1 MPKKTIDYS
10 NTIIY
15 KLYCINPDIKEFY
28 VGHTT
33 NLYERKR
40 HHKTSCNNN
49 SEKNKKY
56 NTKVYRIIRENGG
69 FDNWKFEI
77 LEKACLENSN
87 QAEKLERDYIERL
100 KPLCNFEL
108 PGQFI
113 DNNIQKYKHEN
124 YEKNKEKVLARA
136 KTYYEEHKEKKIEY
150 QKNYAKENAE
160 KITICQKEYRTK
172 NKEKLSKKKKIYRDD
187 PERKLKAKEAN
198 KKWREENNEKM
209 REIITCS
216 CGVYFQKK
224 RYNSHIKTK
233 THLNYEKSISPER

>member
-1 MPKKTIDYS
+1 MPKKIIDYS

-40 HHKTSCNNN
+40 RHKTCCNNN
-49 SEKNKKY
+49 SEKNTSY
-56 NTKVYRIIRENGG
+56 NRKVYRIIRENGG

-77 LEKACLENSN
+77 LETANLKNKYEAFTLEGS
-87 QAEKLERDYIERL
+87 YIEKL

-113 DNNIQKYKHEN
+113 DNNIQKYKHKN
-124 YEKNKEKVLARA
+124 YEKNKEKILERG
-136 KTYYEEHKEKKIEY
+136 KTYYKENKEDKLEY
-150 QKNYAKENAE
+150 QKNYAKENKE
-160 KITICQKEYRTK
+160 KVADYQKEYQKK
-172 NKEKLSKKKKIYRDD
+172 NKEEISKQKKIYRDD
-187 PERKLKAKEAN
+187 PERKLKAKEAL
-198 KKWREENNEKM
+198 KKWKEENKEKLC
-209 REIITCS
+209 EIITCS
-216 CGVYFQKK
+216 CGVSFQKQ

-233 THLNYEKSISPER
+233 THINYEKSISPER

>member
-1 MPKKTIDYS
+1 MKEKEDTKQIAIIIVKK
-10 NTIIY
+10 
-15 KLYCINPDIKEFY
+15 IKNI
-28 VGHTT
+28 T
-33 NLYERKR
+33 
-40 HHKTSCNNN
+40 
-49 SEKNKKY
+49 EKSIELLEK
-56 NTKVYRIIRENGG
+56 NGG

-77 LEKACLENSN
+77 LETANLKNKYEAFTLEGS
-87 QAEKLERDYIERL
+87 YIERL

-124 YEKNKEKVLARA
+124 YEKNKEKVLERA
-136 KTYYEEHKEKKIEY
+136 KTYYEENKEDKLEY
-150 QKNYAKENAE
+150 QKNYAKENTE
-160 KITICQKEYRTK
+160 KIADYQKEYQKK
-172 NKEKLSKKKKIYRDD
+172 NKEEISKQKKIYRDD

-209 REIITCS
+209 CEIITCS
-216 CGVYFQKK
+216 CGVSFQKK

>member
-1 MPKKTIDYS
+1 MPKKIIDYS

-40 HHKTSCNNN
+40 RHKTCCNNN
-49 SEKNKKY
+49 SEKNTSY
-56 NTKVYRIIRENGG
+56 NRKVYRIIRENGG

-77 LEKACLENSN
+77 LETANLKNKYEAFTLEGS
-87 QAEKLERDYIERL
+87 YIEKL

-113 DNNIQKYKHEN
+113 DNNIQKYKHKN
-124 YEKNKEKVLARA
+124 YEKNKEKVLERG
-136 KTYYEEHKEKKIEY
+136 KTYYKENKEDKLEY
-150 QKNYAKENAE
+150 QKNYAKENKE
-160 KITICQKEYRTK
+160 KVADNQKEYQKK
-172 NKEKLSKKKKIYRDD
+172 NKEEISKQKKIYRDD
-187 PERKLKAKEAN
+187 PERKLKAKEAL
-198 KKWREENNEKM
+198 KKWKEENKEKLC
-209 REIITCS
+209 EIITCS
-216 CGVYFQKK
+216 CGVSFQKQ

-233 THLNYEKSISPER
+233 THINYEKSISPER